1 MKRLAYAKVCVEVS
15 INSSIPQFVNVILHN
30 DKTCYVEPIGSGKT
44 VAVDHGKVV
53 APGGIRGSC
62 IQYTVLTDV
71 TEAVVVASTI
81 ASVGDVTGS
90 NVVGVGINPSAS
102 TAVDVASID
111 VGVIST
117 DIEVVVNAVHVADT
131 APDVVDNQIVVN
143 EFVGGEREV
152 VASSL
157 VDIQVVV
164 GGMNVLVEDPILS
177 PRNAFHGVAQ
187 LLQETKV
194 KKKGQVEMGRK
205 KAPSGA
211 SVFNR
216 EHFGELSSKV
226 NAKRKE
232 LEAAQL
238 LNLSDA
244 IDAGTVNRV
253 RELSIELSQ
262 LEDVERCFYRQRAK
276 VQWLNEADQS
286 TKFFSF
292 VVKVKS
298 KRQAITSLLNE
309 AGAPLDTQELISNE
323 IVNFFSSLL
332 GAKDPN
338 VHCPPVSLLKDL
350 ISFSLPASEAD
361 LLTRDL
367 TDEEIKQ
374 AIFGQDN
381 DKSPRP
387 DGYSAWFF
395 KMGFDC
401 IA

>member
-1 MKRLAYAKVCVEVS
+1 MTICFEWSVYREGSQFQCSTGLLYMDSVTASMKRLAYAKVCVEVS
-15 INSSIPQFVNVILHN
+15 IDSSIPQFVDVILRNGLSMSIGVDVPWMPPKCSKCFVFGHS

-44 VAVDHGKVV
+44 VAVDHG
-53 APGGIRGSC
+53 GIRGSC
-62 IQYTVLTDV
+62 NQYVVLTDV
-71 TEAVVVASTI
+71 TEAVVVASTV

-90 NVVGVGINPSAS
+90 DAVGVGLNPSAS
-102 TAVDVASID
+102 TAVDFASID
-111 VGVIST
+111 VA
-117 DIEVVVNAVHVADT
+117 DI

-164 GGMNVLVEDPILS
+164 GGTNVLVEDPILS
-177 PRNAFHGVAQ
+177 LRNAFHGVAQ
-187 LLQETKV
+187 LLQEMKV
-194 KKKGQVEMGRK
+194 KKKGQVEKGRK
-205 KAPSGA
+205 KAPSSA
-211 SVFNR
+211 SV
-216 EHFGELSSKV
+216 
-226 NAKRKE
+226 
-232 LEAAQL
+232 
-238 LNLSDA
+238 
-244 IDAGTVNRV
+244 
-253 RELSIELSQ
+253 
-262 LEDVERCFYRQRAK
+262 
-276 VQWLNEADQS
+276 
-286 TKFFSF
+286 
-292 VVKVKS
+292 VKS

-350 ISFSLPASEAD
+350 ISFNLPASEAD

-381 DKSPRP
+381 DKSPWP
-387 DGYSAWFF
+387 DGYSAWWSWKVSYDVRCFACQILEYWVII
-395 KMGFDC
+395 G
-401 IA
+401 

>member
-1 MKRLAYAKVCVEVS
+1 
-15 INSSIPQFVNVILHN
+15 
-30 DKTCYVEPIGSGKT
+30 KTCYVEPIGSGKT

-211 SVFNR
+211 SVV
-216 EHFGELSSKV
+216 GPS
-226 NAKRKE
+226 
-232 LEAAQL
+232 
-238 LNLSDA
+238 
-244 IDAGTVNRV
+244 
-253 RELSIELSQ
+253 
-262 LEDVERCFYRQRAK
+262 
-276 VQWLNEADQS
+276 
-286 TKFFSF
+286 
-292 VVKVKS
+292 
-298 KRQAITSLLNE
+298 TSLL
-309 AGAPLDTQELISNE
+309 Q
-323 IVNFFSSLL
+323 
-332 GAKDPN
+332 
-338 VHCPPVSLLKDL
+338 
-350 ISFSLPASEAD
+350 
-361 LLTRDL
+361 
-367 TDEEIKQ
+367 
-374 AIFGQDN
+374 
-381 DKSPRP
+381 
-387 DGYSAWFF
+387 
-395 KMGFDC
+395 
-401 IA
+401 